1 MAIVRTYECGDCGT
15 KFDKLHFDR
24 NEPAPECPGCQALS
38 SKQTQV
44 PAGFSIGGNA
54 SKAGDIC
61 QDIVERDYGMSNM
74 KDRLREGDVA
84 AITPPSLQPHV
95 TNFFKPN
102 VNVLSAAKASAQLAT
117 REGRNPMTMVQKG
130 AQAQSQ
136 ARGGGRAQ
144 VLCRPVN
151 RVR

>member
-1 MAIVRTYECGDCGT
+1 MAIVRTYKCEDCDT
-15 KFDKLHFDR
+15 TFDKLHFDR
-24 NEPAPECPGCQALS
+24 GEGPPPCPGCQAIA

-61 QDIVERDYGMSNM
+61 YDIVSKDYGMSDMN
-74 KDRLREGDVA
+74 DRMREGDVA
-84 AITPPSLQPHV
+84 AKTPVSLAPAV
-95 TNFFKPN
+95 TNFFRPTG
-102 VNVLSAAKASAQLAT
+102 NVLSAAKLGAQQAT
-117 REGRNPMTMVQKG
+117 REGRNPMSMVQKAAKVQAGG
-130 AQAQSQ
+130 AT
-136 ARGGGRAQ
+136 RAQ